1 MQTSFTVFTEA
12 LTGGLNQ
19 ADRQTNTDK
28 QIQTN
33 KYALSLVGA
42 TRRIFDEPQ
51 EQTIYRLY
59 LVRAWQLKFQQ
70 LHKFHHYQKCHR

>member
-19 ADRQTNTDK
+19 ADRQK
-28 QIQTN
+28 IR
-33 KYALSLVGA
+33 LVTFGVPK
-42 TRRIFDEPQ
+42 RIFDESQ
-51 EQTIYRLY
+51 ERIIYRQY

-70 LHKFHHYQKCHR
+70 LHKFHHYQKCRQ